1 MKLWEIKAQALRLMF
16 ADTDMMFDY
25 TEFENR
31 AVYEN
36 VNTREKLVRMEDSI
50 RRAID
55 LFYEYV
61 GQSQTFASYVLDK
74 SEEGAWQNEITLA
87 ADVGSPTRVDAVVND
102 GRLTHVHNAIN
113 FLYDSFD
120 RKIKFEENYV
130 PFAERLSFNVWY
142 KRAKLNLPPFV
153 DELTYDLN
161 ELRIPESAQR
171 MIPYFI
177 KGELYEEDEPNI
189 AAVSKQQYVD
199 FLMTMERP
207 FIRVQTKVKRSKIF
221 EG

>member
-1 MKLWEIKAQALRLMF
+1 M
-16 ADTDMMFDY
+16 
-25 TEFENR
+25 
-31 AVYEN
+31 
-36 VNTREKLVRMEDSI
+36 
-50 RRAID
+50 
-55 LFYEYV
+55 
-61 GQSQTFASYVLDK
+61 
-74 SEEGAWQNEITLA
+74 
-87 ADVGSPTRVDAVVND
+87 
-102 GRLTHVHNAIN
+102 
-113 FLYDSFD
+113 
-120 RKIKFEENYV
+120 
-130 PFAERLSFNVWY
+130 
-142 KRAKLNLPPFV
+142 NLPPLV

-189 AAVSKQQYVD
+189 AAASKRQYVD

>member
-74 SEEGAWQNEITLA
+74 SEE
-87 ADVGSPTRVDAVVND
+87 
-102 GRLTHVHNAIN
+102 VH
-113 FLYDSFD
+113 
-120 RKIKFEENYV
+120 
-130 PFAERLSFNVWY
+130 
-142 KRAKLNLPPFV
+142 
-153 DELTYDLN
+153 
-161 ELRIPESAQR
+161 
-171 MIPYFI
+171 
-177 KGELYEEDEPNI
+177 G
-189 AAVSKQQYVD
+189 
-199 FLMTMERP
+199 
-207 FIRVQTKVKRSKIF
+207 
-221 EG
+221 